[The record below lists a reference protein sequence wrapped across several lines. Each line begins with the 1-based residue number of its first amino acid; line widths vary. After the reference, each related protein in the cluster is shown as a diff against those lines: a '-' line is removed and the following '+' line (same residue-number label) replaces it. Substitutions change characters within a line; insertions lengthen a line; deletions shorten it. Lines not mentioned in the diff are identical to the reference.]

1 MLTEIDAFALVG
13 NRIDSSIVTVTALI
27 AEWIGSNDTGTQL
40 QQQEHTAYRY
50 SGSIDVQRIDT
61 AAAWTYS
68 NSVEYSG
75 SVVVHQRLTNTTYHI
90 TSHLAMVSG

>member
-1 MLTEIDAFALVG
+1 MLTEIDAFARVG
-13 NRIDSSIVTVTALI
+13 NRIDISIVTVTALI

-61 AAAWTYS
+61 AAA
-68 NSVEYSG
+68 
-75 SVVVHQRLTNTTYHI
+75 
-90 TSHLAMVSG
+90 